1 MKMEKTVDLRSRFKK
16 FDGTFISDIVQYLKD
31 FIVNDPTITISVG
44 CDSIQ
49 KKRKTLYAVTLMI
62 YNQDVK
68 NGAHVVFF
76 RDSTSKIRD
85 NFQRLSREVE
95 LALKIADFLEEELS
109 DSYTRL
115 DLTEYER
122 KKYKFHISK
131 CNGEFSNLSTFEEV
145 NITKGLFLTDSEVE
159 AKYKL
164 IDVHLDFNY
173 KEGKI
178 DSRGYSKNR
187 SFMAY
192 KAFVPYLRGNGY
204 RVWVKPLS
212 FASSSAADLLVQ
224 D

>member
-1 MKMEKTVDLRSRFKK
+1 MELRSRFKK
-16 FDGTFISDIVQYLKD
+16 FDGEFISDIVEYLKE
-31 FIVNDPTITISVG
+31 FIKKEPTVTISVG

-62 YNQDVK
+62 YNHDIK

-76 RDSTSKIRD
+76 RDNSPKIRD

-95 LALKIADFLEEELS
+95 LALKIADFLEVELG
-109 DSYTRL
+109 DSYIRM
-115 DLTEYER
+115 DLTDYER

-131 CNGEFSNLSTFEEV
+131 CNGEFPNLSTFEEV
-145 NITKGLFLTDSEVE
+145 NITKGLFLTDSEQT
-159 AKYKL
+159 ARYKL

-173 KEGKI
+173 KEGKS

-187 SFMAY
+187 SYIAY

>member
-1 MKMEKTVDLRSRFKK
+1 MELRSRFKK
-16 FDGTFISDIVQYLKD
+16 FDGEFIPDIVEYLKE
-31 FIVNDPTITISVG
+31 FIKKEPTVTISVG

-62 YNQDVK
+62 YNHDIK

-76 RDSTSKIRD
+76 RDNSPKIRD

-95 LALKIADFLEEELS
+95 LALKIADFLEVELG
-109 DSYTRL
+109 DSYIRM
-115 DLTEYER
+115 DLTDYER

-131 CNGEFSNLSTFEEV
+131 CNGDFPNLSTFEEV
-145 NITKGLFLTDSEVE
+145 NITKGLFLTDSEQT
-159 AKYKL
+159 ARYKL

-173 KEGKI
+173 KEGKS

-187 SFMAY
+187 SYIAY

>member
-1 MKMEKTVDLRSRFKK
+1 MELRSRFKK
-16 FDGTFISDIVQYLKD
+16 FDGEFIPDIVEYLKEY
-31 FIVNDPTITISVG
+31 ISREPSVTISVG
-44 CDSIQ
+44 CDSVQ
-49 KKRKTLYAVTLMI
+49 KKRKTLYAVTLML
-62 YNQDVK
+62 YNQDIK

-76 RDSTSKIRD
+76 RDNSPKIRD

-95 LALKIADFLEEELS
+95 LALQIADFLEIELS
-109 DSYTRL
+109 PFYKRL
-115 DLTEYER
+115 DLTELER
-122 KKYKFHISK
+122 KKYKFHVAK
-131 CNGEFSNLSTFEEV
+131 CNGEFSNLSTFEET
-145 NITKGLFLTDSEVE
+145 NITKGLFLTDIDI
-159 AKYKL
+159 ATTYKL

-178 DSRGYSKNR
+178 DNRGYSKNR

>member
-1 MKMEKTVDLRSRFKK
+1 MDLRSRFKK
-16 FDGTFISDIVQYLKD
+16 FDGEFILDIIEYLREYIQKEP
-31 FIVNDPTITISVG
+31 NITISVG

-49 KKRKTLYAVTLMI
+49 KKRKTLYAVTLML

-68 NGAHVVFF
+68 NGAHVIYF
-76 RDSTSKIRD
+76 RDNSPKIRD

-95 LALKIADFLEEELS
+95 LALQIADFLEIELQS
-109 DSYTRL
+109 FYNRL
-115 DLTEYER
+115 DLGEFER

-131 CNGEFSNLSTFEEV
+131 CNGEFANLSTFEE
-145 NITKGLFLTDSEVE
+145 NQITKGLFLTDTELNCN
-159 AKYKL
+159 YKL

-178 DSRGYSKNR
+178 DGRGYSKNR
-187 SFMAY
+187 SFIAY

-204 RVWVKPLS
+204 RVWVKPMS

>member
-1 MKMEKTVDLRSRFKK
+1 MELRSRFKK
-16 FDGTFISDIVQYLKD
+16 FDGEFIPDIVEYLKE
-31 FIVNDPTITISVG
+31 FIKKEPTITISVG
-44 CDSIQ
+44 CDSVQ

-76 RDSTSKIRD
+76 RDNSPKIRD

-95 LALKIADFLEEELS
+95 LALQTADFLEENLVDFYS
-109 DSYTRL
+109 RL
-115 DLTEYER
+115 DLTDFER

-131 CNGEFSNLSTFEEV
+131 CNGEYSNLSTFEEV
-145 NITKGLFLTDSEVE
+145 NITKGLFLTDIES
-159 AKYKL
+159 KSNYKL

-173 KEGKI
+173 KEGKV
-178 DSRGYSKNR
+178 DGRGYSKNR
-187 SFMAY
+187 SYMAY